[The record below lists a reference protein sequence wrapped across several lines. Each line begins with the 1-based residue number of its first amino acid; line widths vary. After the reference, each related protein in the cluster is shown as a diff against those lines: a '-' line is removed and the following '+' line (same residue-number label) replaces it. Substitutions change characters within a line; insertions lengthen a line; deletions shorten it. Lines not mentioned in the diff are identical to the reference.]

1 MTAKRLIATVG
12 ALALIAVG
20 GVLAAG
26 TVAAQTTPPE
36 ATPQAAPGAPP
47 VGKGLG
53 RGLGMMGGGWTSQ
66 FDAVAKALNL
76 TPAQLFEQLHSGKS
90 LSDIAAA
97 QGVDLAKVQ
106 EALNADRIQA
116 MKDAIA
122 QAVKDGKMTQA
133 QADWLLQGLEK
144 GYMPM
149 GRGGFGFEG
158 GRRMHGGMG
167 GRGARGPQQAPAAT
181 PAPGTSS

>member
-1 MTAKRLIATVG
+1 MTAKRLIAAVG
-12 ALALIAVG
+12 ATALIAVS

-26 TVAAQTTPPE
+26 TVAAQTTTPE
-36 ATPQAAPGAPP
+36 APAPSAPS
-47 VGKGLG
+47 GWKGMG
-53 RGLGMMGGGWTSQ
+53 RGMDMMGGGWTTQ

-90 LSDIAAA
+90 LSDIATA
-97 QGVDLAKVQ
+97 QGVDLAAIQ
-106 EALNADRIQA
+106 SALNADRIQA
-116 MKDAIA
+116 MKDSIA

-149 GRGGFGFEG
+149 GRGGFDG
-158 GRRMHGGMG
+158 GRRPHGGMG
-167 GRGARGPQQAPAAT
+167 GRGAKGLPQAPTAT